1 MVIQWLPICS
11 VAILE
16 HVSDTWAGALKS
28 HFRGPSDNHDVRYV
42 FLRWIA
48 VQNTCYFQW
57 KRRGMVRGWL
67 CWLWFFLISE
77 HYITLSHPQKIL
89 SNFCQLPALVL
100 VEQTHQSYDLLSL
113 SDRKTCKTTTPATFM
128 KRPHTASKQLSCSS
142 MYCLKSGSWKNLE
155 EFTQN
160 LPLPLEPDMSTI
172 ISQWNGRFRFRMTC
186 PVTNGESYWEVC
198 WPERWS
204 VEISPF
210 LFSSTRLHL
219 KRDLQTV
226 RELHNYI

>member
-1 MVIQWLPICS
+1 MVAYLFSCHSRTCVWHLGRSTQEPLQGTQWQSRREICFLAMNCS
-11 VAILE
+11 AKYLLLSME
-16 HVSDTWAGALKS
+16 KKRNGTRMALLI
-28 HFRGPSDNHDVRYV
+28 V
-42 FLRWIA
+42 I
-48 VQNTCYFQW
+48 
-57 KRRGMVRGWL
+57 
-67 CWLWFFLISE
+67 FLISE